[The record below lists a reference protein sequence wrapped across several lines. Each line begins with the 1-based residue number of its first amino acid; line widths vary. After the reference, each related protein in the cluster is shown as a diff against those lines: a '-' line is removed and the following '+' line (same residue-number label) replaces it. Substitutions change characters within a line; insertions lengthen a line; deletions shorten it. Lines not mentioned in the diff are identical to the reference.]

1 MRDLGQRPQFVAL
14 LAVGSVLLVGGLLL
28 SQTRH
33 FLILGSSNT
42 AETLDTLLSTATAGA
57 ALQVTQDGTGVA
69 VQGTSHTA
77 TGVAGQFTSFLGTGV
92 AAIAGDGNGVAL
104 RATNQA
110 PTTGAGAAIQAEG
123 QSNDGLVAESW
134 VRSAIV
140 ASATG
145 AQPAIVARGQN
156 ATAVRAE
163 GPGGTDVADCVRI
176 YCAGM
181 ESTGSNGVIAGTGTS
196 AGAGVYATDRTTD
209 GTGFGMVSDGQV
221 VVDGSLSVTDG
232 CLGCGAL
239 ILGRNATDLVIRRG
253 DAVTLLGI
261 DIAPDGSTIF
271 AIGPAVGDDRVL
283 GLADRELLFTANPGG
298 DMTVGGGW
306 RSGRRPTS
314 LVRPTSAS

>member
-1 MRDLGQRPQFVAL
+1 M
-14 LAVGSVLLVGGLLL
+14 GGLLL
-28 SQTRH
+28 GQTRH

-110 PTTGAGAAIQAEG
+110 PTTGAGAAIKAEG

-145 AQPAIVARGQN
+145 AQPARRRARPERDGRCAQRARAGRTSRIVRTCSA
-156 ATAVRAE
+156 
-163 GPGGTDVADCVRI
+163 
-176 YCAGM
+176 AGL
-181 ESTGSNGVIAGTGTS
+181 ESTGANGVIAGTGTS
-196 AGAGVYATDRTTD
+196 AGAGVYATDRTAD
-209 GTGFGMVSDGQV
+209 GTGFGLVSDGQV
-221 VVDGSLSVTDG
+221 R
-232 CLGCGAL
+232 
-239 ILGRNATDLVIRRG
+239 GR
-253 DAVTLLGI
+253 
-261 DIAPDGSTIF
+261 
-271 AIGPAVGDDRVL
+271 
-283 GLADRELLFTANPGG
+283 
-298 DMTVGGGW
+298 W
-306 RSGRRPTS
+306 RS
-314 LVRPTSAS
+314 VR